1 MKVIKTLLAVPATI
15 FGAIG
20 LSVLFVGLALKLTV
34 KKLG

>member
-1 MKVIKTLLAVPATI
+1 MKMFKSIIAIPATI

-20 LSVLFVGLALKLTV
+20 LSVLFVALAVKLTA